1 MGTMT
6 TSTRTTAKVR
16 LKMSNYT
23 CRSSAT
29 RVALLGL
36 LILTSTGI
44 VMGQFER
51 ENLGVPT
58 PGATA
63 NYRFAETSELPITVS
78 LLGAVHRPG
87 RYEISR
93 KIDLVNLLA
102 LAGGWLESADMSDVH
117 ISRLKPNGAP
127 GARIELSLDLD
138 AIADVSPEFLQ
149 LQDGDNVFIGGSGGF
164 TLPVIL
170 SIVATASTVVT
181 AIAYVALSN
190 R

>member
-1 MGTMT
+1 VATLGIMLLTMT
-6 TSTRTTAKVR
+6 
-16 LKMSNYT
+16 
-23 CRSSAT
+23 CG
-29 RVALLGL
+29 AL
-36 LILTSTGI
+36 
-44 VMGQFER
+44 GQLER
-51 ENLGVPT
+51 ENLGLPV

-117 ISRLKPNGAP
+117 VSRLKPNGAP
-127 GARIELSLDLD
+127 GARIDLTIDLD
-138 AIADVSPEFLQ
+138 DIKDVSPEFLQ
-149 LQDGDNVFIGGSGGF
+149 LQDGDNVFVGASGGF
-164 TLPVIL
+164 TLPVVL

-181 AIAYVALSN
+181 AIAYIALSN
-190 R
+190 N